1 MLEIADAAAIRVA
14 HRRHPFFLLFILF
27 VRLCDSLLGPASA
40 LCIHSPLVASTIL
53 MELPVTIDNW
63 WLLAVLYGVVVILR
77 AYKPLSAIQNQGE
90 HPRARV
96 RQNAKGGE

>member
-1 MLEIADAAAIRVA
+1 VLDIADAAATRVA
-14 HRRHPFFLLFILF
+14 HRRNPSFLLFILF

-63 WLLAVLYGVVVILR
+63 WLLAVLYGAILR

-96 RQNAKGGE
+96 RQNAKGDE